1 MIMLSPLNHCSKIKF
16 IVKFSARQF
25 NIEVDI
31 TETVLSLKENIYII
45 YGIPIKRMFIF
56 YYGIGIELEEDFC
69 NLSEYG
75 MCEFSKIMVF
85 LKTMND
91 ESSKG

>member
-16 IVKFSARQF
+16 IVKFPARQF

-31 TETVLSLKENIYII
+31 TETVLSLKDNIHII

-56 YYGIGIELEEDFC
+56 YSGIGIELGEDFC

-75 MCEFSKIMVF
+75 MREFSEIMVF